1 MNPCAHCY
9 DYHGSTDGPCK
20 PYSGSPDTCINQA
33 GTYYCSTSP
42 DVYDKCFS
50 AIGNV
55 AFHFNSCIPEFN
67 IFVIVYY
74 VLTHVYCSVLGI
86 RFVSV
91 EVDSLCV
98 DGGNVQVGNENDCKK
113 EAERKGLEYVKVNTR
128 SDRPKG
134 CYERGKVYFNNHSIG
149 SRSVD
154 ATPICMMP
162 GKFRCR
168 KVNYYTQI
176 FYAIYDFS
184 SVQI

>member
-1 MNPCAHCY
+1 M
-9 DYHGSTDGPCK
+9 
-20 PYSGSPDTCINQA
+20 
-33 GTYYCSTSP
+33 
-42 DVYDKCFS
+42 
-50 AIGNV
+50 
-55 AFHFNSCIPEFN
+55 
-67 IFVIVYY
+67 IVYY

-91 EVDSLCV
+91 EVNSLCV
-98 DGGNVQVGNENDCKK
+98 DGGNVQVGNEKNCKK
-113 EAERKGLEYVKVNTR
+113 EAERRGLEYVKVNTR

-134 CYERGKVYFNNHSIG
+134 CYERGKVYFNNHSVG

-176 FYAIYDFS
+176 IFLCNL
-184 SVQI
+184 